1 MLKKIKLEKLL
12 MALFAGI
19 LISASA
25 IAQQKEITLDE
36 GIQIGLQN
44 SKTLHSSKMK
54 VVSAEA
60 NLSEMNAA
68 RLPSLSLS
76 ASYTH
81 LSPVNPFSVATPFG
95 IFTLSPSIL
104 DNYNLKLSLQQ
115 PLFTGFKLSS
125 GSDVAKYN
133 SLAAKQ
139 QYTQDEQDLILNIK
153 NAYWGLFNAEK
164 VKEAIDDNY
173 QQVKAHLTD
182 VQNFFKQGLSTKN
195 DMLKVEVQ
203 LSEIQLQQ
211 IDAKNS
217 VRIAV
222 VNLDNVIGLSLSTEL
237 QIPQKVNVSEN
248 NEYDLDG
255 LIDQALQNRP
265 DLKALQYQV
274 EASKSGI
281 KLAESNWYP
290 QIYLTGN
297 YYYAKPNQRILPSE
311 NKFDATWDV
320 GVGIS
325 FNLWNWGATK
335 DQTTQAEA
343 QYEQSNDGL
352 KTMKDAIT
360 LEVTQDFY
368 NMVKAKEKI
377 LVAEQTVTQAEENY
391 RVTDDKFKQ
400 GLTLNS
406 ELLDAETALLQ
417 AKTNQI
423 QSLVDYELAVARIE
437 RSTGTGIK

>member
-1 MLKKIKLEKLL
+1 MKIKIEKI
-12 MALFAGI
+12 MIVLFSGI
-19 LISASA
+19 LLSTAA

-36 GIQIGLQN
+36 GIQIGLKN

-60 NLSEMNAA
+60 NLSEINAS
-68 RLPSLSLS
+68 RLPSLSLN
-76 ASYTH
+76 ATYTR
-81 LSPVNPFSVATPFG
+81 LSPITPFS
-95 IFTLSPSIL
+95 FTLPFVGTYTISPSIL
-104 DNYNLKLSLQQ
+104 DNYNLKLTLQQ

-125 GSDVAKYN
+125 SSDIAKYN
-133 SLAAKQ
+133 SLAARQ
-139 QYTQDEQDLILNIK
+139 QYSQDQQDLILNIK

-164 VKEAIDDNY
+164 VKEAINDNY

-195 DMLKVEVQ
+195 DVLKVEVQ

-211 IDAKNS
+211 IDARNS
-217 VRIAV
+217 VKIAV
-222 VNLDNVIGLSLSTEL
+222 VNLDNIIGLPLSTEL
-237 QIPQKVNVSEN
+237 MIPQNVNVSEN
-248 NEYDLDG
+248 TEYDLDQ
-255 LIDQALQNRP
+255 LIDQAMQNRP
-265 DLKALQYQV
+265 DLKALNYQV
-274 EASKSGI
+274 EASKSSI

-290 QIYLTGN
+290 QIYLTGD
-297 YYYAKPNQRILPSE
+297 YYYSKPNQRIFPSE
-311 NKFDATWDV
+311 NKFEGTWDV
-320 GVGIS
+320 GVGLS
-325 FNLWNWGATK
+325 VNLWNWGATK

-343 QYEQSNDGL
+343 QYEQSTDGL

-368 NMVKAKEKI
+368 DMVKAKEKV
-377 LVAEQTVTQAEENY
+377 LVADQTVAQAEENY

-400 GLTLNS
+400 GMALNS
-406 ELLDAETALLQ
+406 DLLDAETALLQ

-423 QSLVDYELAVARIE
+423 QSLVDYELAAAKIE